1 MKQKNV
7 RTLIVEQENR
17 NPYDKDSVAYRLR
30 HIIHKRR
37 YTAKEVSALTEDK
50 VKGLKPIHPATLSL
64 YINGKSVPNISYT
77 RRLAKTL
84 KVDPS
89 WLSCNLPF
97 EYENRSK
104 ETTDMNEMIDVY
116 TRLDVTWQRCILAT
130 ARMILLALQYGE
142 YDGHHQSTTKTK
154 NI

>member
-7 RTLIVEQENR
+7 RSLIVEQENR

-30 HIIHKRR
+30 YIINKRR

-50 VKGLKPIHPATLSL
+50 QKGLKPIHPATLSL
-64 YINGKSVPNISYT
+64 YLNGKSVPNHAYT
-77 RRLAKTL
+77 RRLAQAL

-97 EYENRSK
+97 EYVNGPQLAPYV
-104 ETTDMNEMIDVY
+104 NEMVDVY
-116 TRLDVTWQRCILAT
+116 TRLDPTWQRG
-130 ARMILLALQYGE
+130 MLALARKVLIAMQYE
-142 YDGHHQSTTKTK
+142 PHNDDNK
-154 NI
+154 